1 METGRRGAPSYDAVV
16 AAQAESGVQV
26 SLGWTAGSVPLHT
39 HACFYYADENTLRG
53 TLAFVRAGLD
63 APGEFNVI
71 FADQSRHDSLLEW
84 LQDGYPGDVRASLAE
99 GKLALVPGASTRGE
113 LLAKIAATLD
123 GGLQRGHRLI
133 RFLGF
138 IAWGA
143 PGWPDEAEL
152 LEFESEVN
160 AAVAAYPAVV
170 ICTYGVPRLSGQQ
183 LIHGGLMT
191 HPVVFLNDRVL
202 ENSPLFG
209 DRGSANEE
217 SLRRTS

>member
-1 METGRRGAPSYDAVV
+1 MERGLARAPPYDAVV
-16 AAQAESGVQV
+16 GARDGERV

-39 HACFYYADENTLRG
+39 HACFYYADETSLRS
-53 TLAFVRAGLD
+53 TLAFLRIGLD
-63 APGEFNVI
+63 APGVFNVI

-84 LQDGYPGDVRASLAE
+84 LGDGYSGDVRARIAE
-99 GKLALVPGASTRGE
+99 GKLAMVPGASTRGE
-113 LLAKIAATLD
+113 LLANIGATLD
-123 GGLQRGHRLI
+123 GGLERGHRLI

-152 LEFESEVN
+152 LQFESEVN

-183 LIHGGLMT
+183 LIHGGLLT

-209 DRGSANEE
+209 DRERATAE
-217 SLRRTS
+217 SLGGTK